1 LSGGDSGGAVFI
13 EDGAVWKL
21 AGINYAVDGHFY
33 PDTSGT
39 GAFDAALFDA
49 RGYYYSDGGNPPTY
63 TQIAGPDPV
72 PSGFYATRVS
82 SKLAWIYSV
91 IDPAGDANGN
101 GLSNLLDYARILNS
115 VPQPGYGMTP
125 VSVENGFLELIYR
138 KVLNTPSLQYQVE
151 VSTNLVSWG
160 PANSQ
165 DEIVRTDENVQ
176 TIKAKVSIGSNTRMF
191 LRLRITEL

>member
-1 LSGGDSGGAVFI
+1 
-13 EDGAVWKL
+13 
-21 AGINYAVDGHFY
+21 
-33 PDTSGT
+33 
-39 GAFDAALFDA
+39 
-49 RGYYYSDGGNPPTY
+49 
-63 TQIAGPDPV
+63 
-72 PSGFYATRVS
+72 
-82 SKLAWIYSV
+82 V